1 MPGWKQILMNKRIL
15 MFGLTFILIWV
26 IIQINHLIF
35 KKLKAHNSRL
45 QLLFFERLISVII
58 VIGGTIMA
66 FSMLGGFETVWKTML
81 GGTAILSAILIFAA
95 QDIAKDILGGL
106 MITLY
111 KPFEIGN
118 RVELEDGTTGI
129 VKDITM
135 RHVVLQALD
144 TQVVIVPN
152 SKLNVMRIRNYS
164 YHMNIRS
171 NQFEFQVSY
180 DTDVE
185 KAISV
190 IRQAVIDSPLT
201 IPGKQMESGMEY
213 ANVYFL
219 GYKESSLR
227 LATTVYFEPTSP
239 SEAVISDINLRV
251 GKALKENG
259 IEIPYPYVNVIA
271 DAKEEEAAAEPGKE
285 ESPDSS
291 AQKEQEEELAGQVQK

>member
-1 MPGWKQILMNKRIL
+1 
-15 MFGLTFILIWV
+15 
-26 IIQINHLIF
+26 
-35 KKLKAHNSRL
+35 
-45 QLLFFERLISVII
+45 
-58 VIGGTIMA
+58 
-66 FSMLGGFETVWKTML
+66 
-81 GGTAILSAILIFAA
+81 
-95 QDIAKDILGGL
+95 

-271 DAKEEEAAAEPGKE
+271 DTKEEEAAAETGEE
-285 ESPDSS
+285 ESLDSS